1 MFFLKKKKENKI
13 EEFNYVGFTTWLN
26 KILQNS
32 LPENTKAVNFNI
44 YEEPQPYIYG
54 IQFVATSSF
63 DLNNDDW
70 ACDEIFSS
78 NENMYFFTN
87 KNGWENVLQEVE
99 ENVKLYLKKEE
110 SSILKKYDGIGLG
123 FVDGELIVVYRK

>member
-44 YEEPQPYIYG
+44 YEEPQPHIYG

-78 NENMYFFTN
+78 NENIGTKMVIFKATLFEMDCSEHQSERQ
-87 KNGWENVLQEVE
+87 KIQLQP
-99 ENVKLYLKKEE
+99 Y
-110 SSILKKYDGIGLG
+110 
-123 FVDGELIVVYRK
+123 